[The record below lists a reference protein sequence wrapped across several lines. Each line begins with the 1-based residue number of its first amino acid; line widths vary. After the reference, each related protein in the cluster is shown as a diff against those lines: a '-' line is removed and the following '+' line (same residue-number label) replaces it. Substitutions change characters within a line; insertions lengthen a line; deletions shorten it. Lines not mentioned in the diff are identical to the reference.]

1 MIELLRTAAG
11 KATPPVSGFSVGAV
25 AAGMPD
31 EGRPPALYLGA
42 NLEFGEQPLDA
53 TIHAEY
59 SDINTVRQSQ
69 EKRGERSLVLVEG
82 SFDTTDELMLY
93 EVDDAPETPGTLVE
107 AWGLE
112 LPADTGHTL
121 RYMPPET
128 TENTVL
134 WVRTDAGWQ
143 QADTS
148 VDGSYLTCTAPAGT
162 TAFAAVQ
169 MPASKVPLLA
179 AACGAAAALLL
190 VILFIARKRKKRK
203 AKKAA
208 EKAK

>member
-1 MIELLRTAAG
+1 
-11 KATPPVSGFSVGAV
+11 
-25 AAGMPD
+25 
-31 EGRPPALYLGA
+31 
-42 NLEFGEQPLDA
+42 
-53 TIHAEY
+53 
-59 SDINTVRQSQ
+59 
-69 EKRGERSLVLVEG
+69 
-82 SFDTTDELMLY
+82 MLH
-93 EVDDAPETPGTLVE
+93 EIDDAPQTLGTLVE

-128 TENTVL
+128 TDNTVL
-134 WVRTDAGWQ
+134 WVKTNAGWQ
-143 QADTS
+143 QAETS

-169 MPASKVPLLA
+169 APASKVPLLA

-203 AKKAA
+203 EKKLLKSKIKENPFCGVTPQKGFFWLPPLGKLSPKVTDEGSLPTTTHLWIIMANLPLIRRAA
-208 EKAK
+208 PPSPLGEGFSFKATPHNSRLTA

>member
-1 MIELLRTAAG
+1 MNA
-11 KATPPVSGFSVGAV
+11 
-25 AAGMPD
+25 
-31 EGRPPALYLGA
+31 
-42 NLEFGEQPLDA
+42 PLCWWRA
-53 TIHAEY
+53 
-59 SDINTVRQSQ
+59 
-69 EKRGERSLVLVEG
+69 

-93 EVDDAPETPGTLVE
+93 EVDDAPDTLGTLVE

-128 TENTVL
+128 TDNTVL

-169 MPASKVPLLA
+169 HATQLGAEGYAISAVGNDVFGTEIIQELDKNGIDSNYISTVEYPTGSVMVELKNGILPIRSSKVWHGIISRLP
-179 AACGAAAALLL
+179 
-190 VILFIARKRKKRK
+190 KRLST
-203 AKKAA
+203 
-208 EKAK
+208 

>member
-1 MIELLRTAAG
+1 M
-11 KATPPVSGFSVGAV
+11 
-25 AAGMPD
+25 
-31 EGRPPALYLGA
+31 
-42 NLEFGEQPLDA
+42 
-53 TIHAEY
+53 
-59 SDINTVRQSQ
+59 
-69 EKRGERSLVLVEG
+69 
-82 SFDTTDELMLY
+82 
-93 EVDDAPETPGTLVE
+93 E

-112 LPADTGHTL
+112 LPAGTGHTL
-121 RYMPPET
+121 RYTPET
-128 TENTVL
+128 TDNTVL

-190 VILFIARKRKKRK
+190 VILFIARKMKKRAA
-203 AKKAA
+203 AKKTA
-208 EKAK
+208 

>member
-1 MIELLRTAAG
+1 MRWT
-11 KATPPVSGFSVGAV
+11 T
-25 AAGMPD
+25 
-31 EGRPPALYLGA
+31 RPRA
-42 NLEFGEQPLDA
+42 
-53 TIHAEY
+53 
-59 SDINTVRQSQ
+59 
-69 EKRGERSLVLVEG
+69 
-82 SFDTTDELMLY
+82 
-93 EVDDAPETPGTLVE
+93 PGTLVE

-128 TENTVL
+128 TDNTVL